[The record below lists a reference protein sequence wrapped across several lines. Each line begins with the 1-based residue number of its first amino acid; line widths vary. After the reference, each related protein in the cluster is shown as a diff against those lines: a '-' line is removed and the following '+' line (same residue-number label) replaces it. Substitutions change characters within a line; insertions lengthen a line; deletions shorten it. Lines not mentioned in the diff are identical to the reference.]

1 MLFFSES
8 SFAAASAPVRDARK
22 TGFVE
27 LLAIIAIVILFLP
40 GAFDAAAA
48 ARAALS
54 GPFVFSPP
62 HAATAKANAASEP
75 CIHGTRFVIRIST
88 CESSSRDAGRAGRS
102 AQATRGKTGTPLI
115 DDNGNDDRAADDDP
129 FIVLIEVQCANRLS
143 DQHNEQ
149 CAKGGAERASAPADE
164 TSPPTTADAITYSS
178 YPCASPDEVD
188 P

>member
-48 ARAALS
+48 GAALS

-62 HAATAKANAASEP
+62 HAATAKASAASEP
-75 CIHGTRFVIRIST
+75 CIHRTRFVIRIST
-88 CESSSRDAGRAGRS
+88 CESSSRDAGHAGRS
-102 AQATRGKTGTPLI
+102 AQATRGKTCTPLI
-115 DDNGNDDRAADDDP
+115 DDDGDDDRAADDDP
-129 FIVLIEVQCANRLS
+129 LIVLIEVQRANRLS
-143 DQHNEQ
+143 
-149 CAKGGAERASAPADE
+149 
-164 TSPPTTADAITYSS
+164 
-178 YPCASPDEVD
+178 
-188 P
+188 